1 MDIIV
6 SDNISINDDEDVAHL
21 DLVLSAPDIIMSEEE
36 AVFSLTGSAGEIDTE
51 LLYSTEYDGYHD
63 NIFGDIEYSIVADNT
78 VVYPPYFIISNYG
91 LNVSASVQDV
101 DGKGIKNKSV
111 KFYVNDVVVDTVL
124 TDENGNAEC
133 TVTSGTVKAIVDD
146 EVSNILEVV

>member
-1 MDIIV
+1 M
-6 SDNISINDDEDVAHL
+6 
-21 DLVLSAPDIIMSEEE
+21 
-36 AVFSLTGSAGEIDTE
+36 AGHI
-51 LLYSTEYDGYHD
+51 
-63 NIFGDIEYSIVADNT
+63 
-78 VVYPPYFIISNYG
+78 YPPYFIISNYG

-101 DGKGIKNKSV
+101 DGKGIKDKSV

-146 EVSNILEVV
+146 EVSNILEVE